1 MNAIDFSTD
10 DAVQPRIDIWKP
22 FGATVAWVQIG
33 STQPAPNLHPPRDG
47 PMTTAHAR
55 LQMRALMGLEATQL
69 QGWFSSRRHKLKKV
83 CATPEPV
90 GRGSIGT
97 YDPISTC
104 RHAPG
109 ACAVSPPQ
117 EQAQGA
123 AADAKVV
130 DV

>member
-1 MNAIDFSTD
+1 
-10 DAVQPRIDIWKP
+10 
-22 FGATVAWVQIG
+22 
-33 STQPAPNLHPPRDG
+33 
-47 PMTTAHAR
+47 
-55 LQMRALMGLEATQL
+55 MGLEATQL

-83 CATPEPV
+83 CTTPEPV
-90 GRGSIGT
+90 GRGLHRNLP

-109 ACAVSPPQ
+109 ACAVSPTQ
-117 EQAQGA
+117 EQAQGV